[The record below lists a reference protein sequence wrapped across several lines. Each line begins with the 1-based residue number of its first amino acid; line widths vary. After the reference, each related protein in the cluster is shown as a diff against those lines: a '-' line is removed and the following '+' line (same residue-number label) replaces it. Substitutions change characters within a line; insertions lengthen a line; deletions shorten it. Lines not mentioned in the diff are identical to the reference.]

1 MRNKSNTKSLLKFIL
16 LICLAIVAVVF
27 LVYNRSWIIKTASDP
42 EQVRLSLLSYG
53 NFGSLM
59 YVIIQALH
67 VLIVVIPGDLFN
79 VCGGY
84 IYGVPLGFLLS
95 MSGIMLGSVLAFYIS
110 RNLGYDF
117 LSRFIPQEKIM
128 KISQSIN
135 SNQGMIGLFILCMI
149 PLIPKDLMMYIA
161 GLTPIK
167 ASKLFFIYFLS
178 RIPGTLI
185 WVSIGANA
193 FERSGS
199 GVLLTILGAAVLVCF
214 VLFLQKTK
222 HIEQN

>member
-1 MRNKSNTKSLLKFIL
+1 MAN
-16 LICLAIVAVVF
+16 
-27 LVYNRSWIIKTASDP
+27 DP
-42 EQVRLSLLSYG
+42 EQVRLSLLAYG
-53 NFGSLM
+53 NLGGFV
-59 YVIIQALH
+59 YVMIQALH

-84 IYGVPLGFLLS
+84 IYGIPLGFLLS
-95 MSGIMLGSVLAFYIS
+95 ISGIMLGSVLAFYIS
-110 RNLGYDF
+110 RTLGYDF
-117 LSRFIPQEKIM
+117 LARFIPQDKIEKIT
-128 KISQSIN
+128 QSLN
-135 SNQGMIGLFILCMI
+135 SNQGMIGLLILCLI

-185 WVSIGANA
+185 WVAVGANA

-199 GVLLTILGAAVLVCF
+199 GVIMAMLGAVVLVVFC
-214 VLFLQKTK
+214 LYLQKSK
-222 HIEQN
+222 KAVQN